1 MSLSTEHPLVYLIS
15 DGSINSQNYPP
26 KSAQLLNLVKAAVA
40 FRIPLIQIREKNI
53 SSRRL
58 YELSTA
64 IVKLTG
70 PSLTRVLVNDRLDV
84 AIAAGADGVHLT
96 TTSVAADVVRRNVPD
111 DFLIAVSTHS
121 KSELEAART
130 GGADLAVLGPV
141 FPSPGK
147 QEPIGLDEFTLALD
161 DHPEFPV
168 LALGGIDQNNYREV
182 LDAGAAGFA
191 AIRFLNNVQNLEK
204 LSLDLG
210 L

>member
-1 MSLSTEHPLVYLIS
+1 VSLSTEHPLVYLIS
-15 DGSINSQNYPP
+15 DGSINSQNYPA
-26 KSAQLLNLVKAAVA
+26 KSAQLLNLVKSAVA

-53 SSRRL
+53 PTRQL

-64 IVKLTG
+64 IVKLTTQT
-70 PSLTRVLVNDRLDV
+70 LTRVLVNDRLDI
-84 AIAAGADGVHLT
+84 ALAAGADGVHLT
-96 TTSVAADVVRRNVPD
+96 TMSVAADVVRRNVPD

-121 KSELEAART
+121 QAELNAARSN
-130 GGADLAVLGPV
+130 GADLAVLGPV
-141 FPSPGK
+141 FASPGK

-161 DHPEFPV
+161 DHAEFPV
-168 LALGGIDQNNYREV
+168 LALGGINQTNYREV

-191 AIRFLNNVQNLEK
+191 AIRFLNNAQNLEK